1 MMKRPSSSLRAEVLL
16 GVVLSLIAGAVGSA
30 KAPEAALL
38 FVSPMGDD
46 TGDGS
51 AAHPFLTLERARDAV
66 RALKAAGGLPVGGI
80 TVSVSPGRYQRRT
93 SFILG
98 SQDGGS
104 EEAPVVW
111 KAAGPGKVV
120 LDAGIRVR
128 ASDFTQP
135 VEEDLRRVDP
145 GAEGKV
151 VSLDLASL
159 GIQHGGPYPVS
170 FDNGGG
176 LLELYL
182 DGERQPLSRWPNE
195 GSAKIERIVDKGES
209 APGQFKGKGRFVARE
224 ERVSRWP
231 VEQGVWVEGYWRVPW
246 DVRAVKVEGIDP
258 ASREVTLGA
267 PVAGGIGSKYAG
279 AQGSGA
285 EPWWAINLLEEID
298 RPGEW
303 CVDFQTRRLHWWPA
317 AGKGNGE
324 AVAILADMAEPLVLV
339 EKAAHVR
346 IEGFCLENGL
356 SHAIE
361 LRDSHGVEVAGCR
374 IRNVAGSGVVVSRGE
389 GNTVRSC
396 EISATG
402 HSGIVLS
409 GGNRATLTPC
419 WNTAEN
425 NHIQKVG
432 VLKKTYAPGILVGI
446 YGAGDAVGCRVA
458 HNFIHDVP
466 HGGIQYGGND
476 HVFEYNEIS
485 HAVLTS
491 DDMGAFYTT
500 NDWTS
505 CGNVLRYNFVHHSPN
520 AVGFYMDDGDGGD
533 TLYGNIACEMQAGF
547 AVCGGHY
554 NSVRNNIA
562 FRCKRG
568 LFLDARGVARVYDK
582 TSSLNRKLLAV
593 PFLSEPW
600 SSRFPYFKGLS
611 ESDTR
616 LPQGNLISENVTA
629 QCEKAAR
636 ISAKPEEIKDSVFA
650 RNLDLE
656 ARDPKFA
663 APATGDYSLAPDSP
677 VFSELPSFEK
687 IPFHGIGLYRDE
699 YRRELPPRQIQAPEA
714 PPSGS
719 H

>member
-1 MMKRPSSSLRAEVLL
+1 MLKCRPLSLPAEVLF
-16 GVVLSLIAGAVGSA
+16 GVAFSLLCSVGASA
-30 KAPEAALL
+30 KAPEASCF
-38 FVSPMGDD
+38 FVSPRGADS
-46 TGDGS
+46 GDGS
-51 AAHPFLTLERARDAV
+51 AARPFATLEQAREAV
-66 RALKAAGGLPVGGI
+66 RALKAAGGLPAGGI
-80 TVSVSPGRYQRRT
+80 TVSVGPGHYARRT
-93 SFILG
+93 SFVLG
-98 SQDGGS
+98 PQDGGS
-104 EEAPVVW
+104 AEAPVVW
-111 KAAGPGKVV
+111 KAASPGNVV
-120 LDAGIRVR
+120 LDAGIQVR
-128 ASDFTQP
+128 LSDFQQP
-135 VEEDLRRVDP
+135 VAEDLRRLDGSAV
-145 GAEGKV
+145 GKV
-151 VSLDLASL
+151 VSLDLAFL
-159 GIQHGGPYPVS
+159 GIVHVGPYPLS

-182 DGERQPLSRWPNE
+182 EGERQPVSRWPNQ
-195 GSAKIERIVDKGES
+195 GAAKIERIVDKGES

-224 ERVSRWP
+224 ERVGRWP
-231 VEQGVWVEGYWRVPW
+231 VERGVWVEGYWRVPW
-246 DVRAVKVEGIDP
+246 DVRAVKVEQIDF
-258 ASREVTLGA
+258 ASREVALGA

-279 AQGSGA
+279 AQGSGE

-317 AGKGNGE
+317 AGEGSGA
-324 AVAILADMAEPLVLV
+324 AVAVLADMAAPLVLV
-339 EKAAHVR
+339 EKAAHLR
-346 IEGFCLENGL
+346 LEGFSLENGL

-361 LRDSHGVEVAGCR
+361 LRDSQGVEVAGCR
-374 IRNVAGSGVVVSRGE
+374 IRNVAGSGVVVNRGE

-396 EISATG
+396 DISSTG

-409 GGNRATLTPC
+409 GGNRATLSPC

-446 YGAGDAVGCRVA
+446 FGAGDAVGCRVA

-466 HGGIQYGGND
+466 HAGIQYGGND
-476 HVFEYNEIS
+476 HIFEYNEVS

-520 AVGFYMDDGDGGD
+520 AVGFYLDDGDGGD
-533 TLYGNIACEMQAGF
+533 TLYGNVACEMQGGF

-554 NSVRNNIA
+554 NSVRNNLA

-582 TSSLNRKLLAV
+582 TSSLHRKLVAV
-593 PFLSEPW
+593 PFASAPW
-600 SSRFPYFKGLS
+600 SIRFPYLKGLS
-611 ESDTR
+611 DSDTR

-629 QCEKAAR
+629 QCEKPVR
-636 ISAKPEEIKDSVFA
+636 IAAKPEEIKDSVFA

-656 ARDPKFA
+656 SRDPGFT
-663 APATGDYSLAPDSP
+663 APGAGDYSLTPASP
-677 VFSELPSFEK
+677 VFSEIPAFEK

-699 YRRELPPRQIQAPEA
+699 FRSKLPSRQTEVPAA
-714 PPSGS
+714 PSGGS
-719 H
+719 D